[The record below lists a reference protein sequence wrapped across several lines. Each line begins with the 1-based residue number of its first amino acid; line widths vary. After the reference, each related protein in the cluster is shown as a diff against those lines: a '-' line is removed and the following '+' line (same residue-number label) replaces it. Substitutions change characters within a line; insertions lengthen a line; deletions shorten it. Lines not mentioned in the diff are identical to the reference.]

1 MLHVRAAVLG
11 GAVRHAP
18 LPRQWADLEGCTHV
32 SLVAAQLAR
41 LLDDPAEPPHTLKAV
56 MLGGGPSP
64 GALRRAALAR
74 GLPLFV
80 TYGMTET
87 ASQVATCRPAM
98 DDVDTLAGPPV
109 PGVTVRVDAPGSGG
123 IGELSVDGPVL
134 ARAVIEGG
142 RRSPVPQPYP
152 TRDAGFI
159 DALGRIHV
167 VGRLDAVINTGGR
180 KVHPEAIE
188 RSLCSVAGV
197 RAACVVAVAHPR
209 WGQRPVAF
217 VDAAGIDAGSI
228 ERAMRTAHEP
238 HEVPD
243 AFLRMPPDEAAAM
256 KPSRAR
262 LAARLAAGERF
273 EELS

>member
-1 MLHVRAAVLG
+1 
-11 GAVRHAP
+11 
-18 LPRQWADLEGCTHV
+18 
-32 SLVAAQLAR
+32 
-41 LLDDPAEPPHTLKAV
+41 
-56 MLGGGPSP
+56 
-64 GALRRAALAR
+64 
-74 GLPLFV
+74 
-80 TYGMTET
+80 
-87 ASQVATCRPAM
+87 
-98 DDVDTLAGPPV
+98 
-109 PGVTVRVDAPGSGG
+109 
-123 IGELSVDGPVL
+123 
-134 ARAVIEGG
+134 
-142 RRSPVPQPYP
+142 
-152 TRDAGFI
+152 
-159 DALGRIHV
+159 
-167 VGRLDAVINTGGR
+167 VINTGGR